1 MKKKMK
7 SKGYKAGGKMKA
19 KGMKAGGKMKAKGM
33 AMGGK
38 VSRGRGSTDPFGT
51 NPRGQRAMRTRFQK
65 MGGAPGLM
73 RRAQQSMANMQGFG
87 MARGRGMKEGG
98 KLPMVE
104 KDGKMVPFF
113 AADGK
118 GKMMG
123 GGMVPKT
130 KGYFKGGKTM
140 ESGAVGRGDYKGSLL
155 EESRAGSAPT
165 SRVGRAFRMSGQ
177 KNAPPTRTYSPK
189 TKRTGTAPRSQ
200 SRMMGGGR
208 VGMDRKAIRGPSK
221 RVATMAKSR
230 RSPR

>member
-7 SKGYKAGGKMKA
+7 SKGYKAGGKMKTKGMKAGGKMKA

-33 AMGGK
+33 AMGGR

-51 NPRGQRAMRTRFQK
+51 NPRGQRAMGTRVQK
-65 MGGAPGLM
+65 MGGMPGLM
-73 RRAQQSMANMQGFG
+73 RRAQQSMQGFG

-140 ESGAVGRGDYKGSLL
+140 DSGAVGRGDYKGSLVG
-155 EESRAGSAPT
+155 EFHAGNLPR
-165 SRVGRAFRMSGQ
+165 SRVLRAFKTRGDKTMSALARDY
-177 KNAPPTRTYSPK
+177 NPR
-189 TKRTGTAPRSQ
+189 TKRRNPR
-200 SRMMGGGR
+200 
-208 VGMDRKAIRGPSK
+208 
-221 RVATMAKSR
+221 
-230 RSPR
+230 

>member
-1 MKKKMK
+1 MRKKMMGGGMMQRPMYK
-7 SKGYKAGGKMKA
+7 SGSTVTKGNIRHGKLKSQKELKKITDSKEYKKSDFGKKT
-19 KGMKAGGKMKAKGM
+19 KMLNVATM
-33 AMGGK
+33 AMGGR
-38 VSRGRGSTDPFGT
+38 VS
-51 NPRGQRAMRTRFQK
+51 K
-65 MGGAPGLM
+65 
-73 RRAQQSMANMQGFG
+73 
-87 MARGRGMKEGG
+87 
-98 KLPMVE
+98 
-104 KDGKMVPFF
+104 
-113 AADGK
+113 
-118 GKMMG
+118 MG